1 MAVIDSEAGEIVI
14 RLVYDGPPEAGKTT
28 SLRALAG
35 SLAQPSYTPAEDAN
49 GRTLWFDWME
59 YVGGRFEGSRIRCQ
73 VVSVPGQRELGARR
87 RRVLEDADVI
97 VFVGDSSARE
107 MQRTLAHLFELRAL
121 VADAAG
127 APIGVIL
134 QANKRDLHDAVPLD
148 ELRGELAARGWPI
161 GVVESVAADGT
172 GIREAFVYAVRLALD
187 RTRELM
193 IRGALRASSGTRTS
207 ADALLETLRADEQP
221 LATELV
227 DPPSVIQANP
237 ESPAAE
243 LLREVLE
250 FETAARS
257 PAPPRGDR
265 RVAPRLPDAAV
276 PSGAIWPPVEGRAIL
291 SELAQTT
298 LVLRRLSNGDWAAGL
313 GSGWRVMSTRDAAF
327 TTLDQGRAALI
338 QWARLHATANGVI
351 SPRRCI
357 VLADD
362 GDGGWR
368 LWQVV
373 RTEESLRELI
383 SRSLHEHTGEALVA
397 RMSHAVQLLV
407 DAQDQLGG
415 LPLVLPCNLDTIGAS
430 EIGAIYIGLM
440 PEPTTPLAE
449 GRPRSDAR
457 AMLRSQLDA
466 AIGADLRERGF
477 DLDAIL
483 ARVPTRSPRGDS
495 IARSVTTLMGA

>member
-121 VADAAG
+121 IADAAG

-291 SELAQTT
+291 NEIAHVPLAPRQ
-298 LVLRRLSNGDWAAGL
+298 LSNGDWAAGL
-313 GSGWRVMSTRDAAF
+313 GSGWRVVSSRDTVFAS
-327 TTLDQGRAALI
+327 LDQGRAALI
-338 QWARLHATANGVI
+338 QWARLHAGVTGAI

-362 GDGGWR
+362 GQHGWR
-368 LWQVV
+368 LWQIV
-373 RTEESLRELI
+373 RADDSLRELL
-383 SRSLHEHTGEALVA
+383 SRGLRELAGEPLIQ
-397 RMSHAVQLLV
+397 RICHAAQLLS
-407 DAQDQLGG
+407 DAQDKLAGM
-415 LPLVLPCNLDTIGAS
+415 PLSLPCSLDAIGS
-430 EIGAIYIGLM
+430 SDTGAVYIGLM
-440 PEPTTPLAE
+440 PDPAAE
-449 GRPRSDAR
+449 SAEQRPRSDPR
-457 AMLRSQLDA
+457 ALRAQLDA
-466 AIGADLRERGF
+466 ALAADLRARGL
-477 DLDAIL
+477 DLDLILRRLPTSFQHADGAAHAITAML
-483 ARVPTRSPRGDS
+483 
-495 IARSVTTLMGA
+495 GA

>member
-107 MQRTLAHLFELRAL
+107 VPRTLAHLFELRAL
-121 VADAAG
+121 IADAAD

-134 QANKRDLHDAVPLD
+134 QANKRDLEDAIPLD
-148 ELRGELAARGWPI
+148 ELRARLAERNWPI

-193 IRGALRASSGTRTS
+193 IRGALRTAGVRTS
-207 ADALLETLRADEQP
+207 ADELLASLRAEEQA
-221 LATELV
+221 LATQLV
-227 DPPSVIQANP
+227 DPPPAVVEVGPQ
-237 ESPAAE
+237 SPAAA

-250 FETAARS
+250 FETSART
-257 PAPPRGDR
+257 PAPPRGNR
-265 RVAPRLPDAAV
+265 NGPPRLPDAAV

-298 LVLRRLSNGDWAAGL
+298 LVVRRLSNGDWAAGL

-327 TTLDQGRAALI
+327 ATLDQGRAALI
-338 QWARLHATANGVI
+338 QWARVHASANGVI
-351 SPRRCI
+351 SPRRCV

-383 SRSLHEHTGEALVA
+383 SRELHDYTGEALIA
-397 RMSHAVQLLV
+397 RMCQAVQLLV
-407 DAQDQLGG
+407 DAQDQLGH
-415 LPLVLPCNLDTIGAS
+415 LPLVLPCNLDTIGSS

-440 PEPTTPLAE
+440 PDPSLPLAE
-449 GRPRSDAR
+449 ARPRGDSR
-457 AMLRSQLDA
+457 VLLRSQLDA
-466 AIGADLRERGF
+466 AIGADLRERGL
-477 DLDAIL
+477 DLDSVL
-483 ARVPTRSPRGDS
+483 ARVPARTPRTDNL
-495 IARSVTTLMGA
+495 ARPVTTLLGA